1 MAGLEDT
8 ESSLT
13 DCRELVARR
22 ANHAQLAHLASPPQI
37 EQCQS
42 HNADLLV
49 GARCTTPDEAGGVFT
64 SANLRVSLA
73 WDLLRGIIVHTIKT
87 LGGAMM
93 SVDTEIVI

>member
-1 MAGLEDT
+1 LLACSFAQLTNAGELLARHAHHAQVANLAPPAQVKKT
-8 ESSLT
+8 ESY
-13 DCRELVARR
+13 
-22 ANHAQLAHLASPPQI
+22 H
-37 EQCQS
+37 
-42 HNADLLV
+42 ADLLV